1 MPRPTTAQ
9 KRERQLNIALRDDER
24 AELQARA
31 DARGMRLVDYARA
44 ALLNLR
50 VASYEVA
57 LPSKLD
63 RLNHEQL
70 KRIGNNL
77 NQLARQFNA
86 LGRVSMPELDDCLRE
101 LRLLIGKVA
110 ADGP

>member
-1 MPRPTTAQ
+1 MPRPTSDI
-9 KRERQLNIALRDDER
+9 KRDRQLNIALRSDEL
-24 AELQARA
+24 AELKTRA
-31 DARGMRLVDYARA
+31 DARGMLLVDYARA
-44 ALLNLR
+44 ALLNMK

-86 LGRVSMPELDDCLRE
+86 LGQVSAPELDQCLRE

-110 ADGP
+110 PDGP

>member
-1 MPRPTTAQ
+1 MPPTTHQ
-9 KRERQLNIALRDDER
+9 KRERQLNIALRGEEF
-24 AELQARA
+24 AEIKAKA

-44 ALLNLR
+44 TLLNMR
-50 VASYEVA
+50 IAPYAVM
-57 LPSKLD
+57 LPSKLE

-77 NQLARQFNA
+77 NQIARQLNA
-86 LGRVSMPELDDCLRE
+86 LGHLSTPELDACLRD

-110 ADGP
+110 QDGP